1 MFHINEAYDNRAT
14 LTVANGAM
22 TVHITLPSKNIV
34 NLFPGLADD
43 AAKDGANLLQ
53 PTEDEVTYS
62 DGLTETVYGFDVPVP
77 YLDREF
83 DLALIGTKGV
93 WYDHKVTVS
102 LAD

>member
-1 MFHINEAYDNRAT
+1 MFHINEAYDNRAA
-14 LTVANGAM
+14 LTVKNGVM
-22 TVHITLPSKNIV
+22 TVHITLRSKNIV
-34 NLFPGLADD
+34 NLYPGLAAD
-43 AAKDGANLLQ
+43 AEKTGAVLLQ

-77 YLDREF
+77 YLNREF

>member
-1 MFHINEAYDNRAT
+1 MFHINEEYDNRAV
-14 LTVANGAM
+14 LTVKDGVM

-34 NLFPGLADD
+34 NLFPGLAED

-62 DGLTETVYGFDVPVP
+62 DGLTETVYGYDVPVP